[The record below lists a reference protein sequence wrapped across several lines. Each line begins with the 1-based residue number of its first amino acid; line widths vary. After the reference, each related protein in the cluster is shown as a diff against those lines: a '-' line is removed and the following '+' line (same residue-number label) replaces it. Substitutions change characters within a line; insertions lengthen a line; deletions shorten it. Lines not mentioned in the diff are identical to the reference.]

1 LTEYVAR
8 RLLHGLLVMLGISL
22 FVFAML
28 RLTGDPAILMFNG
41 AGRPTPAALAQIRHA
56 LGIDRPF
63 WVQYVAYIWG
73 AVRGNFGTSFT
84 TRQPVAQMLGQAF
97 PNTLILAS
105 AAMLIAIV
113 ISVPLGVAAAVR
125 RGRAI
130 DLLSRMASL
139 LGVSFPNFWLGIML
153 IILFGAKLRW
163 FPIGGFDSWGAL
175 VLPALTL
182 GLILCSVLTR
192 LIRSAMLGA
201 LTQQYVVTAR
211 AKGLAERLVI
221 AKHALR
227 NALIPTV
234 TFLGLQFGGL
244 LGGTV
249 IIEQVFG
256 WPGVGQLA
264 LQAINSRD
272 YPTVEASVIGL
283 AAVMVL
289 VNFLVDITY
298 GMLDPR
304 IHWGR

>member
-1 LTEYVAR
+1 LAEYIAR
-8 RLLHGLLVMLGISL
+8 RLLHGVLVMLGISL

-41 AGRPTPAALAQIRHA
+41 AGRPTAAALAQIRHA

-63 WVQYVAYIWG
+63 WVQYGSYIWG
-73 AVRGNFGTSFT
+73 ALHGNLGTSFT
-84 TRQPVAQMLGQAF
+84 TRQPVALMLSQAF
-97 PNTLILAS
+97 PNTLILAI

-113 ISVPLGVAAAVR
+113 ISVPLGVSAAVR
-125 RGRAI
+125 RGRSI
-130 DLLSRMASL
+130 DLISRIASL

-153 IILFGAKLRW
+153 IVIFGAKLRW

-192 LIRSAMLGA
+192 LIRSAMLSA

-221 AKHALR
+221 ARHALR

>member
-1 LTEYVAR
+1 MAEYFVR
-8 RLLHGLLVMLGISL
+8 RLLHGVLVMLGISL

-41 AGRPTPAALAQIRHA
+41 AGRPTPAALAAIRHA

-63 WVQYVAYIWG
+63 WVQYVSYIWG

-84 TRQPVAQMLGQAF
+84 THQPVAIMLAQAF
-97 PNTLILAS
+97 PNTLILAA
-105 AAMLIAIV
+105 AAMVIAIV
-113 ISVPLGVAAAVR
+113 ISVPLGVAAAVN
-125 RGRAI
+125 RGRGI
-130 DLLSRMASL
+130 DLASRIASL

-153 IILFGAKLRW
+153 IIIFGAKLRW

-192 LIRSAMLGA
+192 LIRSAMLSA

-221 AKHALR
+221 ARHALR

-283 AAVMVL
+283 AAIMVL